1 MTASRDGDAALGSSE
16 FCRPVGTDQCR
27 RRLIRIGLA
36 SVEVIRSIKNGRTAV
51 TPESAKRA
59 PHGAVKESTSRSRP
73 AAQSRALV
81 LVADDDEDVLA
92 LTCICLERAGYRTA
106 RALDG
111 EEALRLAREQ
121 LPNLCVLDLV
131 MPKLSGLDVAT
142 ELRKSQSLATVPVII
157 LTAAAH
163 AIDQDRCLKAGA
175 DEYLTKPF
183 SGAELER
190 RVRALIGEGA

>member
-1 MTASRDGDAALGSSE
+1 
-16 FCRPVGTDQCR
+16 
-27 RRLIRIGLA
+27 
-36 SVEVIRSIKNGRTAV
+36 
-51 TPESAKRA
+51 
-59 PHGAVKESTSRSRP
+59 VKESTSRSRP

>member
-1 MTASRDGDAALGSSE
+1 
-16 FCRPVGTDQCR
+16 
-27 RRLIRIGLA
+27 
-36 SVEVIRSIKNGRTAV
+36 
-51 TPESAKRA
+51 
-59 PHGAVKESTSRSRP
+59 
-73 AAQSRALV
+73 
-81 LVADDDEDVLA
+81 
-92 LTCICLERAGYRTA
+92 
-106 RALDG
+106 
-111 EEALRLAREQ
+111 
-121 LPNLCVLDLV
+121 